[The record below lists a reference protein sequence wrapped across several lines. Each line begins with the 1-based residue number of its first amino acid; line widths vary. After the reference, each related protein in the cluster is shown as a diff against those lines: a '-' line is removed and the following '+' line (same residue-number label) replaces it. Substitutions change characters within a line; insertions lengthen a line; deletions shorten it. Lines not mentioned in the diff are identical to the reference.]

1 MNKKIMYSKEG
12 KGKGTDKK
20 PSQQQQ
26 QQQQQQQKESTVS
39 SAPVSSQPGEQQ
51 QQQQQQQPQSPASS
65 VPAIAPPQ
73 LPQPRAT
80 PSLDSTIQEHEQQQ
94 QQLLLQLQQDE
105 PAGGIT
111 TATAVTETGES
122 GSDTSSSEESSE
134 EEPKDRD
141 KGTFGVK
148 RKPSGGLTWPRKK
161 GKVQLLGLDGSDLES
176 GDESSMKR
184 SNPMDEALKP
194 LFAKGM
200 YPSNSEV
207 LTALKSA
214 NVEGQFAKV
223 FSRWN
228 PHAARE

>member
-12 KGKGTDKK
+12 KGKGTNKK
-20 PSQQQQ
+20 PS
-26 QQQQQQQKESTVS
+26 QQQQKESTVS

-51 QQQQQQQPQSPASS
+51 QQQQQQPQSPASN

-94 QQLLLQLQQDE
+94 QQQLLQLQQDE